1 MCGTARI
8 SKLLLAVVG
17 PLLSARLPT
26 SMTCQARLALSLGL
40 DARLAL
46 SLHPG
51 LSLSLGLDL
60 FIVTCTE
67 GSAVVPGLGGL
78 FLLFINRSYRHFI
91 GNDYLLLPASLS
103 FVVAGL
109 LLLTGIIGLCVAVN
123 QSHCLR
129 GTVMP
134 ADLDRFN
141 EIFRKYS
148 DNDSMIESR
157 AVDRLQQNM
166 HCCGVRNYTDWTQFP
181 WFVQSGNDS
190 VPQSCCA
197 RNFTTCRGDMEEP
210 ELLYTQG
217 CLLTL
222 RDELQWIFLFTL
234 GWVVAVCCLQTLGA
248 LMICL
253 WTNTDSAPYQ
263 LLNTDNFS

>member
-17 PLLSARLPT
+17 PLLS
-26 SMTCQARLALSLGL
+26 
-40 DARLAL
+40 
-46 SLHPG
+46 
-51 LSLSLGLDL
+51 
-60 FIVTCTE
+60 

-129 GTVMP
+129 GTFLYLVLILFGLEVTTGTLGYINSVRVMP